1 MKHVNQRLQE
11 NRADILL
18 VGIGGAGG
26 NILNYM
32 AETGRLPDWADT
44 LYLNTDLNS
53 LCMAKGKR
61 TIQLGEKLCC
71 GRGSWADPKLGEAA
85 MRETKE
91 KVCSTV
97 MRYDHVILIAGLG
110 GGTGA
115 GGTPILAQWLREMQ
129 IPHKIVVQ
137 TTYHFEGIKK
147 ARQAQDV
154 LEQLRYA
161 GECVRVVTGLEI
173 QELANTKGV
182 KRSLSNYLELADQA
196 VAERIEEILAGMR
209 AVSAE
214 TD

>member
-1 MKHVNQRLQE
+1 MKHVNHRLQE

-53 LCMAKGKR
+53 LFMAKGKKS
-61 TIQLGEKLCC
+61 IQLGEKLCC
-71 GRGSWADPKLGEAA
+71 GRGSWADPKLGKAA

-91 KVCSTV
+91 KVCSAV
-97 MRYDHVILIAGLG
+97 MGYSHVILIAGLG

-115 GGTPILAQWLREMQ
+115 GGTPILARWLREMQ

-161 GECVRVVTGLEI
+161 GECVRVVTEPEI
-173 QELANTKGV
+173 QELANIKGV
-182 KRSLSNYLELADQA
+182 KCSLSNCCKLADQV

>member
-11 NRADILL
+11 NRTDILL

-91 KVCSTV
+91 KVCSAV
-97 MRYDHVILIAGLG
+97 MGYSHVILIAGLG

-161 GECVRVVTGLEI
+161 GECVRVVTEPEI
-173 QELANTKGV
+173 QELSNTKGV
-182 KRSLSNYLELADQA
+182 KRSLSNYLELTNQA
-196 VAERIEEILAGMR
+196 VAKRIEEILSGMR
-209 AVSAE
+209 AVSVE